1 MLAAKLFVLSGKKVF
16 SMSKIGRKPI
26 DIGAVQ
32 VEIKGQEIHY
42 KGKKT
47 SGVHTLPDVLTAQ
60 LNGTVLLLLPT
71 VDKTSRNVQRDV
83 NRVWGLHRALL
94 FNEIKGSDVA
104 FEKEMIINGLGFK
117 AVVSGQKVVFSLG
130 YSHKIDFE
138 LPKEVTLEVDKTG
151 QKLMFRSSNKFLVGH
166 ICSMV
171 RALRPPEPYKG
182 TGIKLAT
189 EVIARKAGKTKA
201 A

>member
-1 MLAAKLFVLSGKKVF
+1 
-16 SMSKIGRKPI
+16 MSKIGRKPI

-32 VEIKGQEIHY
+32 VEVKGQDVHY
-42 KGKKT
+42 KGKKS
-47 SGVHTLPDVLTAQ
+47 SGVFSTPDELV
-60 LNGTVLLLLPT
+60 VS
-71 VDKTSRNVQRDV
+71 VDNNKLYLKLAGKKTDMSLREL
-83 NRVWGLHRALL
+83 NRVWGLARALL
-94 FNEIKGSDVA
+94 ANGVKGADVS
-104 FEKEMIINGLGFK
+104 FEKEVIINGLGFK
-117 AVVSGQKVVFSLG
+117 AALTGQKIVFTLG

-151 QKLMFRSSNKFLVGH
+151 QKLLFKSSDRFMLGDV
-166 ICSMV
+166 CSKI

-182 TGIKLAT
+182 TGIRVAN